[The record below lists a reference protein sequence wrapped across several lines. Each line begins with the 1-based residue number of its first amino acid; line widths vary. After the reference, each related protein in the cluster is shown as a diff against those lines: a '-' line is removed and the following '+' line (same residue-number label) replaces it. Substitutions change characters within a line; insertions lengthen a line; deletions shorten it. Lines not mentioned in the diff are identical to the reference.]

1 MSSYHSSFTY
11 LNKNSQDDFGWIISH
26 FDPDDGETDGYLSQD
41 QVYTESYNGTKRNLY
56 GTKYN
61 TVATVKITVI
71 KQDGKDFSLDDCR
84 AAYRWLTGITSA
96 NWMDLYVGDEV
107 KYRLL
112 CTIQDVK
119 PQKLDARTIGLNI
132 YCESLSPWA
141 YSPHI
146 KIEQLITNTANI
158 EINNESDD
166 LYTYTYMKTTFK
178 NKSGKSLQISNL
190 STEEV
195 TQVNNLA
202 TNEFITLDGN
212 QMITSDKPSRVF
224 GTDFNFVFPRL
235 KAGYNKLNVSGTGTL
250 ILEYAYPIK
259 MGDCAQSINITR
271 DPICDDSGNI
281 QVDTLP
287 WARISDTP
295 NTLFGYGITDAYTKS
310 EVDYK
315 LENIDVIVVDSYT
328 KAEIDQKFENIVAS
342 EISIDEDALN
352 NMLIEIL
359 VS

>member
-26 FDPDDGETDGYLSQD
+26 FDPDNGETDGYLSQD
-41 QVYTESYNGTKRNLY
+41 QVYTDSYNGTKRTLY

-71 KQDGKDFSLDDCR
+71 KQDGSDFSLNDCR
-84 AAYRWLTGITSA
+84 DAYRWLTGVTSA

-141 YSPHI
+141 YSPLQTVTHSI
-146 KIEQLITNTANI
+146 INSTNI

-166 LYTYTYMKTTFK
+166 LYTYTYMKTTYT
-178 NKSGKSLQISNL
+178 NTSGKSLKILNVA
-190 STEEV
+190 TGET
-195 TQVNNLA
+195 TQVNNLV
-202 TNEFITLDGN
+202 TNEVVTLDGN

-235 KAGYNKLNVSGTGTL
+235 KAGKNKLNITGTGN
-250 ILEYAYPIK
+250 IIFEYAYPIK
-259 MGDCAQSINITR
+259 MGDCAQSINVTR
-271 DPICDDSGNI
+271 DPICDSSGNI
-281 QVDTLP
+281 QLDTLP

-295 NTLFGYGITDAYTKS
+295 NTLSGYGITDSYTKS
-310 EVDYK
+310 EIDK
-315 LENIDVIVVDSYT
+315 KFDNIDIIAVDTYT

-342 EISIDEDALN
+342 EISIDKDALS
-352 NMLIEIL
+352 NMLVEVL